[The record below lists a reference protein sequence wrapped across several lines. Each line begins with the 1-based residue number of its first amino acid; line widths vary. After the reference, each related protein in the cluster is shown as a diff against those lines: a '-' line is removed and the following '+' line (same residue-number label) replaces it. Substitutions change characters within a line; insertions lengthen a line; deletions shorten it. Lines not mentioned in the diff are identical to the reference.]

1 MSRQHA
7 RRPVLLPAVRRL
19 WRDPHRL
26 QLGTDPGRAMILEL
40 ADPACAEILD
50 LLDGTRTETALLR
63 LAVRRG
69 VRAEDASALLAAL
82 TEAGFVQDARNLHAP
97 DVAEPVRRRLDA
109 EAAALALGSRPGGRP
124 RFETRAPSARRGVAD
139 TLRRRLAAQVLITG
153 ASHLAV
159 PIAAILASAGVGHLD
174 PALRGVTRLAD
185 AAPAGL
191 LPTDTNRPRG
201 IAAAEAVRRA
211 APDVDLAPL
220 NRKAATFAV
229 LVGFAAPATLTA
241 LALGTRRLAHLAV
254 AVRDGVVVVG
264 PLVRPGRTPCLNCL
278 DLHRLDRDPGW
289 SVIAA
294 QLNDGPDSAEPLA
307 ATTALAAA
315 AYAAAEVLTHID
327 GGQPTT
333 LGATVEI
340 AGPDQATRRSWV
352 PHPRCG
358 CRRRVRSRRSGPPS
372 EPPGCFNKS

>member
-1 MSRQHA
+1 
-7 RRPVLLPAVRRL
+7 
-19 WRDPHRL
+19 
-26 QLGTDPGRAMILEL
+26 MIIEL
-40 ADPACAEILD
+40 ANPACAELLD

-63 LAVRRG
+63 AAVRRG
-69 VRAEDASALLAAL
+69 VRAEDASAMLAAL
-82 TEAGFVQDARNLHAP
+82 TEAGFVLDARTLHAP
-97 DVAEPVRRRLDA
+97 DLAEPIRRRLDA
-109 EAAALALGSRPGGRP
+109 EAAALALTSRAARPGSASRPRL
-124 RFETRAPSARRGVAD
+124 PSRSSGPGRGVAD
-139 TLRRRLAAQVLITG
+139 TLRRRLSAHVLVTG

-174 PALRGVTRLAD
+174 PNLRGVTRLAD
-185 AAPAGL
+185 VAPAGL
-191 LPTDTNRPRG
+191 LPTDTDRPRG
-201 IAAAEAVRRA
+201 IAAADAVRRA

-220 NRKAATFAV
+220 SRRDATFAV
-229 LVGFAAPATLTA
+229 LVGFAAPAALTA
-241 LALGTRRLAHLAV
+241 LAYGTRRLAHLAV
-254 AVRDGVVVVG
+254 AVRDGTVVVG

-278 DLHRLDRDPGW
+278 DLHRLDRDPAW

-294 QLNDGPDSAEPLA
+294 QLHEGPDSAEPLT

-315 AYAAAEVLTHID
+315 AYAAAEVLMHID
-327 GGQPTT
+327 GGQPRT

-372 EPPGCFNKS
+372 EPP